1 MPAQLSVIWSIEHDA
16 WWRPGWAGYTPVLAE
31 AGRYDQAGADEIL
44 ARANFV
50 KVNECAIPLTYLGA
64 AAASVPETGALAPR
78 EVAAWLEEYA
88 QGWDRAAAHDP
99 SQAEAAST
107 REAAALLR
115 RAAALVRGPW

>member
-1 MPAQLSVIWSIEHDA
+1 MPAQLFVIWSIEHEA

-31 AGRYDQAGADEIL
+31 AGRYDQAEADEIL

-50 KVNECAIPLTYLGA
+50 RVNECAIPLTSIGA
-64 AAASVPETGALAPR
+64 ASA
-78 EVAAWLEEYA
+78 EVAAWLDEYA
-88 QGWDRAAAHDP
+88 SGWDRAAAHDP
-99 SQAEAAST
+99 STTGAAHT